1 MKITTVTCL
10 IGLLLAAPVCADVNS
25 DMNNFFGKL
34 GFDGNT
40 SRPQVWQGQAAGYA
54 SGGSMYMRTSVR
66 QIQMVSLSLPSMSS
80 GCGGIDAY
88 LGSFS
93 HINGEELQRFVKQIM
108 GNAAG
113 YFFDLA
119 LQTTVPEMKQAK
131 DFLQKLASDV
141 NSANMSSCQA
151 AQGIVGGLFP
161 RTAVSQKKV
170 CQDIAG
176 ESNLFSDWAASQ
188 QGCTVGGGYN
198 SVTDKASDKTKDQ
211 VMKNKNVMWDAI
223 KEKGMF
229 SSNQTL
235 AEFAMSLTGTLI
247 YDANG
252 QIKILSPI
260 TTNEDVLKAMMNGGN
275 ATIYACDSSDLCLN
289 PRLTNI
295 TISAGNSM
303 NGQVIALLKS
313 IQSKAVSDDPLS
325 VAEKG
330 FLEATSIPVLRYL
343 VDPLSINIGP
353 AVVYQLADYIG
364 YDIMMQYINEMI
376 KQVRTLMGGKS
387 YPGEV
392 ADQLD
397 KSLTQATTL
406 IAELQTRVQ
415 IKQDAVMAV
424 ERQMSYLRQ
433 QVSSRLIQR
442 YQGNYRFTGE

>member
-1 MKITTVTCL
+1 MKMIATACAAA
-10 IGLLLAAPVCADVNS
+10 LLLASPVRADVNS
-25 DMNNFFGKL
+25 DMNSFFGKL

-66 QIQMVSLSLPSMSS
+66 QIQMVSLSLPSMSA

-188 QGCTVGGGYN
+188 QGCTVGGGYD
-198 SVTDKASDKTKDQ
+198 SVTNKASDKTKDQ
-211 VMKNKNVMWDAI
+211 VMKNKNVMWDVI

-229 SSNQTL
+229 SNNQEL
-235 AEFAMSLTGTLI
+235 AEFAMSLTGSLI
-247 YDANG
+247 YDANS
-252 QIKILSPI
+252 QVKILSPI
-260 TTNEDVLKAMMNGGN
+260 TTNEDVLTAMMNGGK
-275 ATIYACDSSDLCLN
+275 ATIYKCDSSDLCLN
-289 PRLTNI
+289 PRLTSI
-295 TISAGNSM
+295 TVSAANSM

-364 YDIMMQYINEMI
+364 YDIMMQYMNEMI
-376 KQVRTLMGGKS
+376 KQVRTQIGGKS

-397 KSLTQATTL
+397 KSLAQATTL
-406 IAELQTRVQ
+406 IAGLQTRVQ

>member
-1 MKITTVTCL
+1 MKRATLTYL
-10 IGLLLAAPVCADVNS
+10 IALLFATPVYADVNS
-25 DMNNFFGKL
+25 DMNSFFGKL

-66 QIQMVSLSLPSMSS
+66 QIQMVSLSLPSMSA

-131 DFLQKLASDV
+131 DFLQKLSSDV

-188 QGCTVGGGYN
+188 QGCTVGGSYD
-198 SVTDKASDKTKDQ
+198 SVTNKASDKTKDQ

-229 SSNQTL
+229 SNNQTL
-235 AEFAMSLTGTLI
+235 AEFAMSLTGSLI
-247 YDANG
+247 YDTNG

-260 TTNEDVLKAMMNGGN
+260 TTNEDVLKAMMNGGS
-275 ATIYACDSSDLCLN
+275 ATIYACDSADLCLN

-343 VDPLSINIGP
+343 VDPLSVNIGP

-364 YDIMMQYINEMI
+364 YDIMMQYMNEMI
-376 KQVRTLMGGKS
+376 KQVRTQIGGKS

-397 KSLTQATTL
+397 KSLAQATTL

-415 IKQDAVMAV
+415 INQDAVMTV

-442 YQGNYRFTGE
+442 YQGNYRYTGE